1 MVELNIMGV
10 EYDKFMEITV
20 IVDILIIISRKS
32 LNKMHQFNVRSYVA
46 KFNPEFN
53 MDLLFFTT

>member
-10 EYDKFMEITV
+10 EYDKFMEITA
-20 IVDILIIISRKS
+20 IVDILIILSRKR
-32 LNKMHQFNVRSYVA
+32 LNKMFPFNMRSYVA